1 MYAPKASSSIHKE
14 RSFPVHKSHESST
27 TSTRHQ
33 LQFSPALTT
42 YFSLSRS
49 TTTASI
55 GTSSTSLSHARRL
68 KGRDTSA
75 SSSVTSEGTL
85 TPDIIQDI
93 NAVPFSD
100 DGETSSVY
108 SCDTEGYY
116 TSFHVDSGLKTL
128 REEEPLTPVGQH
140 QPQLLPQS
148 PLTRSNEVQSDPTSP
163 VAENEYELFGRGS
176 TSTTTSSA
184 GTVCTTL
191 MAPPPPERKSSL
203 TVVAMVG

>member
-1 MYAPKASSSIHKE
+1 M
-14 RSFPVHKSHESST
+14 
-27 TSTRHQ
+27 
-33 LQFSPALTT
+33 
-42 YFSLSRS
+42 SRS

-55 GTSSTSLSHARRL
+55 GTSSTSLSHVRRF
-68 KGRDTSA
+68 KGRDTST

-93 NAVPFSD
+93 AVIPFSD

-128 REEEPLTPVGQH
+128 REEDPVPQCPLMK
-140 QPQLLPQS
+140 
-148 PLTRSNEVQSDPTSP
+148 SNDINSDPTSP
-163 VAENEYELFGRGS
+163 VVENEYELFGRGS

-184 GTVCTTL
+184 GTVCTAL

-203 TVVAMVG
+203 TVVAMVRKKFLLFVFL

>member
-1 MYAPKASSSIHKE
+1 M
-14 RSFPVHKSHESST
+14 
-27 TSTRHQ
+27 
-33 LQFSPALTT
+33 LLNCC
-42 YFSLSRS
+42 RS
-49 TTTASI
+49 TTVSI
-55 GTSSTSLSHARRL
+55 GTSSTSLYHVRRF

-85 TPDIIQDI
+85 TPDIIHDG
-93 NAVPFSD
+93 AVVPFSD

-116 TSFHVDSGLKTL
+116 TSFHMDSGLKTL
-128 REEEPLTPVGQH
+128 REEEPVPA
-140 QPQLLPQS
+140 S
-148 PLTRSNEVQSDPTSP
+148 PLVKSNNVCSP
-163 VAENEYELFGRGS
+163 IVENEYELFGRGS

-203 TVVAMVG
+203 TVVAMVSTDLHNTHSPPL

>member
-1 MYAPKASSSIHKE
+1 M
-14 RSFPVHKSHESST
+14 
-27 TSTRHQ
+27 
-33 LQFSPALTT
+33 
-42 YFSLSRS
+42 
-49 TTTASI
+49 
-55 GTSSTSLSHARRL
+55 RRL

-93 NAVPFSD
+93 TVIPFSD

-116 TSFHVDSGLKTL
+116 TSFHMDSGLKTL
-128 REEEPLTPVGQH
+128 REEEPM
-140 QPQLLPQS
+140 PQS
-148 PLTRSNEVQSDPTSP
+148 PLTKTNDVGSDPTSP
-163 VAENEYELFGRGS
+163 IMENEYELFGRGS

-184 GTVCTTL
+184 GTVCTAL

-203 TVVAMVG
+203 TVVAMVSSSFNISAMVRDNGIKLQIKLNIYFLRDKKILRRCEVK

>member
-1 MYAPKASSSIHKE
+1 M
-14 RSFPVHKSHESST
+14 
-27 TSTRHQ
+27 
-33 LQFSPALTT
+33 
-42 YFSLSRS
+42 
-49 TTTASI
+49 
-55 GTSSTSLSHARRL
+55 RRL

-93 NAVPFSD
+93 TVVPFSD

-116 TSFHVDSGLKTL
+116 TSFHMDSGLKTL
-128 REEEPLTPVGQH
+128 REEEPV
-140 QPQLLPQS
+140 PQS
-148 PLTRSNEVQSDPTSP
+148 PLTKSNDIGSDPTSP
-163 VAENEYELFGRGS
+163 VIENEYELFGRGS

-184 GTVCTTL
+184 GTVCTAL

-203 TVVAMVG
+203 TVVAMVSLNLSFLTHFFNIYVLVYRTYSSAFFNLFFKNFVFLLFAGPRSKSERRRVTR

>member
-1 MYAPKASSSIHKE
+1 M
-14 RSFPVHKSHESST
+14 
-27 TSTRHQ
+27 
-33 LQFSPALTT
+33 
-42 YFSLSRS
+42 
-49 TTTASI
+49 
-55 GTSSTSLSHARRL
+55 RRL

-93 NAVPFSD
+93 TVVPFSD

-116 TSFHVDSGLKTL
+116 TSFHMDSGLKTL
-128 REEEPLTPVGQH
+128 REEEPM
-140 QPQLLPQS
+140 PQS
-148 PLTRSNEVQSDPTSP
+148 PLTKTNDIGSDPTSP
-163 VAENEYELFGRGS
+163 IVENEYELFGRGS

-184 GTVCTTL
+184 GTVCTAL

-203 TVVAMVG
+203 TVVAMVSSSFNILVAIRDSKIKLNWIFLFIKE

>member
-1 MYAPKASSSIHKE
+1 M
-14 RSFPVHKSHESST
+14 
-27 TSTRHQ
+27 
-33 LQFSPALTT
+33 
-42 YFSLSRS
+42 
-49 TTTASI
+49 
-55 GTSSTSLSHARRL
+55 RRL

-93 NAVPFSD
+93 TVVPFSD

-116 TSFHVDSGLKTL
+116 TSFHMDSGLKTL
-128 REEEPLTPVGQH
+128 REEEPV
-140 QPQLLPQS
+140 PQS
-148 PLTRSNEVQSDPTSP
+148 PLIKSNDISSDPTSP
-163 VAENEYELFGRGS
+163 VVENEYELFGRGS

-184 GTVCTTL
+184 GTVCTAL

-203 TVVAMVG
+203 TVVAMVNLNFNILAYISGKKNKLSEIKSNIFTTDKKN

>member
-1 MYAPKASSSIHKE
+1 MYIHMH
-14 RSFPVHKSHESST
+14 V
-27 TSTRHQ
+27 
-33 LQFSPALTT
+33 LTIT
-42 YFSLSRS
+42 YYHNMYRS

-55 GTSSTSLSHARRL
+55 GTSSTSLSHARRF
-68 KGRDTSA
+68 KGRDTST

-93 NAVPFSD
+93 TVIPFSD

-128 REEEPLTPVGQH
+128 REEDPAPQCPLMK
-140 QPQLLPQS
+140 
-148 PLTRSNEVQSDPTSP
+148 SNDVSSDPTSP
-163 VAENEYELFGRGS
+163 VVENEYELFGRGS

-184 GTVCTTL
+184 GTVCTAL

-203 TVVAMVG
+203 TVVAMV